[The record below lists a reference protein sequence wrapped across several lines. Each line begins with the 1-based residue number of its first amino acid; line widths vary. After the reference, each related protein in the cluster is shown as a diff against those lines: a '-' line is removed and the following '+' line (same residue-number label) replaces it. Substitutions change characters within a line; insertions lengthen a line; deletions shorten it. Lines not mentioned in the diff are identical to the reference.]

1 MREGV
6 DRRAMVALSSGHMA
20 TDFAG
25 GALPALLPFFRDKF
39 SLSYTLSAV
48 LVLGSTFASSII
60 QPLFGVWS
68 DRRGAM
74 WLLPAGAALAGIG
87 IALAADAPSYPL
99 VFGLVLVSG
108 VGVAAFHPEGSKFA
122 AYVSGKKRASGMSY
136 FNIGGNM
143 GYALGPLVA
152 TALVLW
158 LGLKGGLLLVIP
170 GLAAAVVL
178 LAQQSYLRGFIPER
192 VVGRAHEGVDRPW
205 AMANLLGVIAFR
217 TTAWFGLLVFVP
229 LWEVSLGHSK
239 AAGGRLLAL
248 MLLSGGIGTLVL
260 GPLADRYGRRLVL
273 RWSIAAMPPLILVF
287 IVAGGVPGA
296 VALAL
301 VGACTVGTFGV
312 TIVLAQDYLPR
323 QIGLASGLSV
333 GFAIGLGG
341 IAAVALGVIADSV
354 SLEAALYVCALA
366 PVPGI
371 LLALLLPPGRAVG
384 STKTPTGEATWQR
397 A

>member
-1 MREGV
+1 
-6 DRRAMVALSSGHMA
+6 MVALSGSHMA

-25 GALPALLPFFRDKF
+25 GALPALLPYFKDRFG
-39 SLSYTLSAV
+39 LSYTLAA
-48 LVLGSTFASSII
+48 LLMLASTVASSVI
-60 QPLFGVWS
+60 QPAFGLWS

-74 WLLPAGAALAGIG
+74 WLLPAGTAVAGIG

-99 VFGLVLVSG
+99 VFALVVVSG
-108 VGVAAFHPEGSKFA
+108 IGVAAFHPEGSKFA
-122 AYVSGKKRASGMSY
+122 AYVSGQKRASGMSY

-158 LGLKGGLLLVIP
+158 LGLKGGLLLMIP
-170 GLAAAVVL
+170 GLVAAFALV
-178 LAQQSYLRGFIPER
+178 ARESYLRGFIPEK
-192 VVGRAHEGVDRPW
+192 VVGSVAEGVDRPW
-205 AMANLLGVIAFR
+205 AMANLLGVVAFR

-239 AAGGRLLAL
+239 ASGGRLLAL

-273 RWSIAAMPPLILVF
+273 RCSIAVMPPLILVF
-287 IVAGGVPGA
+287 VVVGGVAGA

-312 TIVLAQDYLPR
+312 TIVLAQEYLPR

-341 IAAVALGVIADSV
+341 IAAVVLGVIADSV
-354 SLEAALYVCALA
+354 GLQTALYVCALA

-371 LLALLLPPGRAVG
+371 ALALLLPPGRAVG
-384 STKTPTGEATWQR
+384 SSKTPTGEATWQR

>member
-1 MREGV
+1 MLT
-6 DRRAMVALSSGHMA
+6 LSGGHMA

-25 GALPALLPFFRDKF
+25 GALPALLPFLRDKF
-39 SLSYTLSAV
+39 SLSYTLAAA

-60 QPLFGVWS
+60 QPLFGLWS

-74 WLLPAGAALAGIG
+74 WLLPAGTALAGIG

-99 VFGLVLVSG
+99 VFGLVVVSG
-108 VGVAAFHPEGSKFA
+108 IGVAAFHPEGSKFA
-122 AYVSGKKRASGMSY
+122 AYISGQKRASGMSY

-178 LAQQSYLRGFIPER
+178 LARQSYLRGFIPER
-192 VVGRAHEGVDRPW
+192 VAGSTAEGVDRPW
-205 AMANLLGVIAFR
+205 AMANLLGVVAFR

-239 AAGGRLLAL
+239 ASGGRLLAL

-273 RWSIAAMPPLILVF
+273 RCSIAVMPPLILVF
-287 IVAGGVPGA
+287 VTVGGVAGA
-296 VALAL
+296 IALAL

-312 TIVLAQDYLPR
+312 TIVLSQEYLPR

-341 IAAVALGVIADSV
+341 IAAVALGAVADTAG
-354 SLEAALYVCALA
+354 LQTALYVCALA
-366 PVPGI
+366 PIPGI
-371 LLALLLPPGRAVG
+371 FLALLLPPGRAIG
-384 STKTPTGEATWQR
+384 STKTATGEATWQR

>member
-1 MREGV
+1 MLT
-6 DRRAMVALSSGHMA
+6 LSGGHLA

-25 GALPALLPFFRDKF
+25 GALPALLPFLRDRF

-60 QPLFGVWS
+60 QPLFGLWS
-68 DRRGAM
+68 DRRGAI
-74 WLLPAGAALAGIG
+74 WLMPAGAALAGIG

-99 VFGLVLVSG
+99 VFALVVVSG
-108 VGVAAFHPEGSKFA
+108 VGVASFHPEGSKFA
-122 AYVSGKKRASGMSY
+122 AYSSGQKRASGMSY
-136 FNIGGNM
+136 FNIGGNL

-152 TALVLW
+152 TALVTW

-170 GLAAAVVL
+170 GLVAAVVL
-178 LAQQSYLRGFIPER
+178 LAFLPYLRGFVPAR
-192 VVGRAHEGVDRPW
+192 RTGAVGDGVDRPW
-205 AMANLLGVIAFR
+205 AMATLLGLVAFR

-229 LWEVSLGHSK
+229 LWEVSLGNSK

-260 GPLADRYGRRLVL
+260 GPLADRFGRRSVL
-273 RWSIAAMPPLILVF
+273 RWSIAVTPPLILVF
-287 IVAGGVPGA
+287 IVVGGVPGA
-296 VALAL
+296 IALAL

-312 TIVLAQDYLPR
+312 TMVLSQEYLPR
-323 QIGLASGLSV
+323 HIGLASGLSV

-341 IAAVALGVIADSV
+341 IAAVVLGAIADSV
-354 SLEAALYVCALA
+354 GLQTALYVCALA

-371 LLALLLPPGRAVG
+371 VLALLLPPGRAVG
-384 STKTPTGEATWQR
+384 STTTATGEATWQR

>member
-1 MREGV
+1 
-6 DRRAMVALSSGHMA
+6 MVALSGSHMA

-39 SLSYTLSAV
+39 SLSYTLAAA

-60 QPLFGVWS
+60 QPLFGLWS

-74 WLLPAGAALAGIG
+74 WLLPAGTALAGIG

-99 VFGLVLVSG
+99 VFGLVVVSG

-122 AYVSGKKRASGMSY
+122 SYVSGQKRASGMSY

-152 TALVLW
+152 TAIVLW
-158 LGLKGGLLLVIP
+158 LGLKGGLLLMIP
-170 GLAAAVVL
+170 GLAAAFVL
-178 LAQQSYLRGFIPER
+178 LGQQSYLRGFIPER
-192 VVGRAHEGVDRPW
+192 VVGGAREGVDRPW
-205 AMANLLGVIAFR
+205 AMANLLGVVAFR

-273 RWSIAAMPPLILVF
+273 RCSIAAMPPLILVF
-287 IVAGGVPGA
+287 IAVGGIPGA
-296 VALAL
+296 IALAL

-312 TIVLAQDYLPR
+312 TIVLAQEYLPR

-354 SLEAALYVCALA
+354 SLQTALYVCALA

-371 LLALLLPPGRAVG
+371 FLALLLPPGRAVG
-384 STKTPTGEATWQR
+384 STKTATGEATWQR

>member
-6 DRRAMVALSSGHMA
+6 DRRAMVALSGGHMA

-39 SLSYTLSAV
+39 SLSYTLAAA

-60 QPLFGVWS
+60 QPLFGIWS

-87 IALAADAPSYPL
+87 IALAADAPSYGL
-99 VFGLVLVSG
+99 VFGLVVVSG

-122 AYVSGKKRASGMSY
+122 SFVSGQKRASGMSY

-158 LGLKGGLLLVIP
+158 LGLKGGLLLMIP

-178 LAQQSYLRGFIPER
+178 LAQQAYLRGFIPER
-192 VVGRAHEGVDRPW
+192 VEGSVAEGVDRPW
-205 AMANLLGVIAFR
+205 AMANLLGVVAFR

-273 RWSIAAMPPLILVF
+273 RASIAAMPPLILVF
-287 IVAGGVPGA
+287 IAVGGVPGA
-296 VALAL
+296 IALAL

-312 TIVLAQDYLPR
+312 TIVLAQEYLPR

-354 SLEAALYVCALA
+354 SLQAALYVCALA
-366 PVPGI
+366 PIPGI
-371 LLALLLPPGRAVG
+371 FLALLLPPGRAVG
-384 STKTPTGEATWQR
+384 SSTTATGEATWQR

>member
-1 MREGV
+1 ML
-6 DRRAMVALSSGHMA
+6 ALSGGHLA

-25 GALPALLPFFRDKF
+25 GALPALLPFLRDKF
-39 SLSYTLSAV
+39 SLSYTLAAA

-60 QPLFGVWS
+60 QPLFGLWS

-74 WLLPAGAALAGIG
+74 WLLPAGAALAGVG
-87 IALAADAPSYPL
+87 IALAADAPSYSL
-99 VFGLVLVSG
+99 VFGLVVVSG

-122 AYVSGKKRASGMSY
+122 AYVSGQKRASGMSY

-178 LAQQSYLRGFIPER
+178 LVQQSYLRGFIPER
-192 VVGRAHEGVDRPW
+192 VAGSHAEGVDRPW
-205 AMANLLGVIAFR
+205 AMANLLGVVAFR

-273 RWSIAAMPPLILVF
+273 RCSIVVMPPLILVF
-287 IVAGGVPGA
+287 VAVGGVPGA

-312 TIVLAQDYLPR
+312 TIVLAQEYLPR

-341 IAAVALGVIADSV
+341 IAAVALGVIADSFG
-354 SLEAALYVCALA
+354 LQTALYVCALA

-371 LLALLLPPGRAVG
+371 FLALLLPPGRAVG
-384 STKTPTGEATWQR
+384 STKTATGEATWQR

>member
-1 MREGV
+1 MT
-6 DRRAMVALSSGHMA
+6 ALSGGHMA

-39 SLSYTLSAV
+39 SLSYTLAAA

-74 WLLPAGAALAGIG
+74 WLLPAGCAVAGIG

-99 VFGLVLVSG
+99 VFALVVVSG

-122 AYVSGKKRASGMSY
+122 SYVSGQKRASGMSY

-158 LGLKGGLLLVIP
+158 LGLEGGLLLMIP
-170 GLAAAVVL
+170 GILVAIVL
-178 LAQQSYLRGFIPER
+178 VAQQAYLRGFIPER
-192 VVGRAHEGVDRPW
+192 VAGSVVEGVDRPW
-205 AMANLLGVIAFR
+205 AMANLLGVVAFR

-248 MLLSGGIGTLVL
+248 MLLCGGIGTLVL

-273 RWSIAAMPPLILVF
+273 RCSIAVMPPLILVF
-287 IVAGGVPGA
+287 ITVGGVVGA
-296 VALAL
+296 IALGL

-312 TIVLAQDYLPR
+312 TIVLAQEYLPR

-341 IAAVALGVIADSV
+341 IAAVILGVIADSV
-354 SLEAALYVCALA
+354 GLETALYVCALA
-366 PVPGI
+366 PLPGL

-384 STKTPTGEATWQR
+384 STKTATGEATWQR

>member
-1 MREGV
+1 ML
-6 DRRAMVALSSGHMA
+6 ALSGGHLA

-25 GALPALLPFFRDKF
+25 RALPALLPFLRDKF
-39 SLSYTLSAV
+39 SLSYTLAAV
-48 LVLGSTFASSII
+48 LVLGSTLASSII
-60 QPLFGVWS
+60 QPLFGLWS

-99 VFGLVLVSG
+99 VFCLVVVSG

-122 AYVSGKKRASGMSY
+122 AYVSGQKRASGMSY
-136 FNIGGNM
+136 FNIGGNL

-152 TALVLW
+152 TGLVLW
-158 LGLKGGLLLVIP
+158 LGLEGGLFLVLP
-170 GLAAAVVL
+170 GLAAAML
-178 LAQQSYLRGFIPER
+178 LTSRLSYLRRFVPER
-192 VVGRAHEGVDRPW
+192 IAGSVADGVDRPW
-205 AMANLLGVIAFR
+205 AMANLLGLVAFR

-248 MLLSGGIGTLVL
+248 MLLSGGVGTLVL
-260 GPLADRYGRRLVL
+260 GPLADRFGRRLVL
-273 RWSIAAMPPLILVF
+273 RWSVVAMPPLILVF
-287 IVAGGVPGA
+287 VAVGGVPGA

-312 TIVLAQDYLPR
+312 TMVLAQEYLPR
-323 QIGLASGLSV
+323 HIGMASGLSV
-333 GFAIGLGG
+333 GFALGLGG
-341 IAAVALGVIADSV
+341 IAAVALGAIADSV
-354 SLEAALYVCALA
+354 GLETALYVCALA

-371 LLALLLPPGRAVG
+371 VLALLLPPGRAVG
-384 STKTPTGEATWQR
+384 STKTPTGEATWQQ

>member
-1 MREGV
+1 
-6 DRRAMVALSSGHMA
+6 MVALSGGHMA

-39 SLSYTLSAV
+39 SLSYTLAAA

-68 DRRGAM
+68 DRHGAL
-74 WLLPAGAALAGIG
+74 WLLPGGTALAGVG

-99 VFGLVLVSG
+99 VFGLVVVSG
-108 VGVAAFHPEGSKFA
+108 IGVAAFHPEGSKFA
-122 AYVSGKKRASGMSY
+122 SYVSGQKRASGMSY
-136 FNIGGNM
+136 FNIGGNL

-152 TALVLW
+152 TAIVLW
-158 LGLKGGLLLVIP
+158 LGLKGGLLLMIP
-170 GLAAAVVL
+170 GIVAAVVL
-178 LAQQSYLRGFIPER
+178 VGLTAYLRRFVPER
-192 VVGRAHEGVDRPW
+192 VVGSRHEGVDRPW
-205 AMANLLGVIAFR
+205 AMANLLGVVAFR

-239 AAGGRLLAL
+239 ASGGRLLAL

-273 RWSIAAMPPLILVF
+273 RCSVAAMPPLILVF
-287 IVAGGVPGA
+287 ITVGGVPGA
-296 VALAL
+296 IALAL

-312 TIVLAQDYLPR
+312 TIVLAQDYLPT

-341 IAAVALGVIADSV
+341 IAAVLLGVIADSV
-354 SLEAALYVCALA
+354 SLQTALYVCALA
-366 PVPGI
+366 PIPGL
-371 LLALLLPPGRAVG
+371 LLALLLPPGRTVG
-384 STKTPTGEATWQR
+384 STATPTTGEATWQR

>member
-1 MREGV
+1 
-6 DRRAMVALSSGHMA
+6 MVALSGGHLA

-39 SLSYTLSAV
+39 SLSYTLAAA

-74 WLLPAGAALAGIG
+74 WLLPTGAAIAGVG
-87 IALAADAPSYPL
+87 IALASDAPSYGL
-99 VFGLVLVSG
+99 VFGLVVISG
-108 VGVAAFHPEGSKFA
+108 IGVAAFHPEGSKFA
-122 AYVSGKKRASGMSY
+122 SYVSGQKRASGMSY

-143 GYALGPLVA
+143 GYALGPLIA

-158 LGLKGGLLLVIP
+158 LGLKGGLLLMIP
-170 GLAAAVVL
+170 GLIAAVVL
-178 LAQQSYLRGFIPER
+178 LSQQAYLRGFIPER
-192 VVGRAHEGVDRPW
+192 RPGSTVEGVDRPW
-205 AMANLLGVIAFR
+205 AMANLLGVVAFR

-273 RWSIAAMPPLILVF
+273 RASVAAMPPLILVF
-287 IVAGGVPGA
+287 IVVGGVPGA
-296 VALAL
+296 IALAL
-301 VGACTVGTFGV
+301 VGALTVGTFGV
-312 TIVLAQDYLPR
+312 TIVLSQDYLPR

-354 SLEAALYVCALA
+354 SLKAALYVCALA
-366 PVPGI
+366 PIPGFF
-371 LLALLLPPGRAVG
+371 LALLLPPGRAVG
-384 STKTPTGEATWQR
+384 SSKTATGEATWQR